1 MRLRALV
8 VLLLC
13 SVSGTASLHADE
25 AEVEPKITKAP
36 KLLTFVEADYPPAQ
50 KAAGTEAVVTLT
62 IEIGEDGKVANVQ
75 VAATAGPEFDAAAV
89 AAARRFVFS
98 PAELDG
104 KPGPVAITYRYE
116 FKIKTEVVQLG
127 PQVNFEG
134 TIRERFSKRIMRG
147 VKVTVRDVPPVEA
160 ITDDVGHFE
169 FVGLSL
175 GRHVVEVSGPTLVT
189 VKTEE
194 TLVKDQKKTV
204 KYFVEEKQEGID
216 EERVARAPRIKKESV
231 ETTIRSEEARR
242 VPGTSGDTLKVV
254 QNLPGVA
261 RSSAGSGALVVW
273 GAAPNETKVN
283 IDGVEIPAL
292 YHVGGFRSTVN
303 SELVRSIEL
312 VPGGFGADYG
322 RGIGGLVKVETKP
335 MTQKGVHGVVQ
346 VDVIDSSAYLTA
358 AITPQLHIGIAGRY
372 SYLDEV
378 VRGVTQNNNKDA
390 SLGLKGPGGDATDFI
405 PIPRYYDYQVTLG
418 YQLARDE
425 ALELFLL
432 ASNDKLQR
440 NVPSVDP
447 SNVKR
452 ETTEQTFYRV
462 FLRYSKLNS
471 DGSSLTITPSFGWD
485 QASTVQQFGL
495 VPTTLSSTGYRYGLR
510 AAYRRKLARFATLST
525 GLDLSGQLQDT
536 ARFGSIN
543 RPAREG
549 DIFVFG
555 QAPGDDVN
563 FDSWS
568 THIVDAAPYAFVEFK
583 AHKTLTITPGV
594 RFDGYY
600 LEGSRLVPQSGQLP
614 PVGYSRFLYAVD
626 PRLQLSYRPH
636 PRLGITAAVGLFHQ
650 APEAQDLSAVFG
662 NPKLGLSQAVHV
674 SLAFDVK
681 LTGTLN
687 LQAVGFYKDLS
698 DLPIRNVL
706 STPPLA
712 QALTQD
718 AVGRVYGGQVMLRQ
732 ELWKGFFGWVTY
744 SVSRSER
751 RNHPGE
757 AYRLFDF
764 DQTHS
769 LTLVASYE
777 YRHWIF
783 GTRFRWSS
791 GFPRTPVVAAYY
803 DPRGDQ
809 YQPIFGAQN
818 SIRVPDFLQLDLRID
833 RSFTFRRASLDI
845 YLDVQNITARANPE
859 EIVYN
864 FDFSRRGYISGLPV
878 LAVLGAKVQ
887 W

>member
-1 MRLRALV
+1 MSA
-8 VLLLC
+8 
-13 SVSGTASLHADE
+13 SGWAVAIVCATAFYAHADE
-25 AEVEPKITKAP
+25 ELEAAPVQVTKPP
-36 KLLTFVEADYPPAQ
+36 KLLTFVEADYPPTQ
-50 KAAGTEAVVTLT
+50 KAAGVEATITLS
-62 IEIGEDGKVANVQ
+62 IDIGEDGKVGEVK
-75 VAATAGPEFDAAAV
+75 VVGPPHPDFDAAAV

-104 KPGPVAITYRYE
+104 KPGPVSITYRYA
-116 FKIKTEVVQLG
+116 FKIKTELVALG

-134 TIRERFSKRIMRG
+134 TVRERFSKRIMRG
-147 VKVTVRDVPPVEA
+147 VKITLRDTPPVA
-160 ITDDVGHFE
+160 TITDDAGHFE
-169 FVGLSL
+169 FVGVPL

-204 KYFVEEKQEGID
+204 KYFVEEKEEGID

-283 IDGVEIPAL
+283 VDGVEIPAL
-292 YHVGGFRSTVN
+292 YHVGGFRSTVS

-335 MTQKGVHGVVQ
+335 LVQPGVHGVVQ
-346 VDVIDSSAYLTA
+346 VDVIDSSAMLTA
-358 AITPQLHIGIAGRY
+358 AITKKLHLAVAGRY

-378 VRGVTQNNNKDA
+378 VKGVTAGTTQGT

-405 PIPRYYDYQVTLG
+405 PIPRYYDYQVQLG
-418 YQLARDE
+418 YALGRDE
-425 ALELFLL
+425 NVELFLL

-440 NVPSVDP
+440 NVPSADP

-462 FLRYSKLNS
+462 FLRYTKLNS
-471 DGSSLTITPSFGWD
+471 DGSSLSLTPSFGWD
-485 QASTVQQFGL
+485 RASTVQQFGL
-495 VPTTLSSTGYRYGLR
+495 VPTTLDTTGYRYGLR
-510 AAYRRKLARFATLST
+510 AAYRRKLARFATLSA
-525 GLDLSGQLQDT
+525 GLDLHGQLQDT
-536 ARFGSIN
+536 SRFGSIN

-583 AHKTLTITPGV
+583 PHKTLTLTPGV

-600 LEGSRLVPQSGQLP
+600 LEGSRVVPQSGQLP

-626 PRLQLSYRPH
+626 PRLQISYRPH
-636 PRLGITAAVGLFHQ
+636 KRLGISVAVGLFHQ
-650 APEAQDLSAVFG
+650 APEPADLSAVFG
-662 NPKLGLSQAVHV
+662 NPKLGLSQAVHL
-674 SLAFDVK
+674 SLAFDIK

-744 SVSRSER
+744 SISRSER

-769 LTLVASYE
+769 LTVVASYE

-833 RSFTFRRASLDI
+833 RNFTFRRASLDI
-845 YLDVQNITARANPE
+845 YLDVQNITARSNPE